1 MLSVLAFA
9 AIPGAF
15 AQPAPGADI
24 STAIPIYYGQ
34 FVNDIGDV
42 HTNPLHVYSVTLA
55 KGQQFSAV
63 LSVAAAQPTA
73 AMQVALFPPTQ
84 KSVADVHWN
93 SATGNIASGLISG
106 GRSATFSVATVPV
119 AGTYYVTVAVNDVGV
134 SYTLQVTTSGTPQLQ
149 ALPTQAG
156 CLSGQVDYITYSL
169 QLIALNLP
177 DTVSIGGAQ
186 ACASATCIA
195 KPPLYSQI
203 TEKLELALRSGLPVQ
218 ACYDGSGNIFQISL
232 QHQ

>member
-1 MLSVLAFA
+1 MLSLLAFA

-15 AQPAPGADI
+15 GQPAQGTDI

-42 HTNPLHVYSVTLA
+42 HTNPLHVYSVDLA
-55 KGQQFSAV
+55 KGQQFTAV
-63 LSVAAAQPTA
+63 ATVAATA
-73 AMQVALFPPTQ
+73 SVVSMQVALFPPTQ
-84 KSVADVHWN
+84 KSVADVRFN
-93 SATGNIASGLISG
+93 SGVTGNVASGLAAG
-106 GRSATFSVATVPV
+106 GRSASLSLATVPA
-119 AGTYYVTVAVNDVGV
+119 AGTYYITVAVNDVGV
-134 SYTLQVTTSGTPQLQ
+134 SYTLQVTTAGTPQLQ
-149 ALPTQAG
+149 ALPAQAG

-177 DTVSIGGAQ
+177 DTISVGGLQ
-186 ACASATCIA
+186 ACATCSV

-218 ACYDGSGNIFQISL
+218 ACYDTNGNIFQISL

>member
-1 MLSVLAFA
+1 MLSILAIA

-15 AQPAPGADI
+15 AQQPPAGADI

-63 LSVAAAQPTA
+63 ASVAATDASPQ
-73 AMQVALFPPTQ
+73 MQVALFPPTQ
-84 KSVADVHWN
+84 KTVGTVRWN
-93 SATGNIASGLISG
+93 DAPGSLAFSANN
-106 GRSATFSVATVPV
+106 GRSVTVSLATVP
-119 AGTYYVTVAVNDVGV
+119 ASGTYYITFAVNSIGV
-134 SYTLQVTTSGTPQLQ
+134 SYTLQVTTTGTPQLQ
-149 ALPTQAG
+149 TLPAQAG
-156 CLSGQVDYITYSL
+156 CLSGQVDFITYSL

-177 DTVSIGGAQ
+177 DTISVGGTQ
-186 ACASATCIA
+186 ACATCNI

-203 TEKLELALRSGLPVQ
+203 TEKIELALRSGLPVQ
-218 ACYDGSGNIFQISL
+218 ACYDANGAIFQISL